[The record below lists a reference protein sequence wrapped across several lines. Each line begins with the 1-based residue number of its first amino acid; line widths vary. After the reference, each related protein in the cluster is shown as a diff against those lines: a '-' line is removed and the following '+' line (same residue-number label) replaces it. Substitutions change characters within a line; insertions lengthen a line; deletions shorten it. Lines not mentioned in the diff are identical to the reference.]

1 MKRHQCFQALAP
13 LVGNRVCVT
22 NIGPS
27 CSEWPTI
34 RPSDGNLVAAQL
46 GTLAAVSLGLAI
58 GLSRAPKPLGVVALD
73 GDGNLL
79 FAPGVLGTI
88 AHAAPPDYS
97 LFVFDNGC
105 YESTG
110 GQPTLTGRGANIEE
124 VARGFGLRNVN
135 TASNIDAFTAAAR
148 KAMSS
153 PGPHVIV
160 ATIEPSIGRREFI
173 GSAEPGSI
181 DGIENKYRLARY
193 IEAHAGRRVLH
204 PPEYASGFAPVVGR
218 N

>member
-1 MKRHQCFQALAP
+1 MKRHICFQALAP
-13 LVGNRVCVT
+13 LVGNRVVVT

-46 GTLAAVSLGLAI
+46 GTVTAVSLGLAM
-58 GLSRAPKPLGVVALD
+58 GLSRAPNPLGVVALD

-79 FAPGVLGTI
+79 FAPGILGTV
-88 AHAAPPDYS
+88 AHAAPADFTI
-97 LFVFDNGC
+97 FVFDNGC

-110 GQPTLTGRGANIEE
+110 GQPTLTARGTSIEA
-124 VARGFGLRNVN
+124 VAKGFGLKKAV
-135 TASNIDAFTAAAR
+135 TVSTIEAFTKAAQVAL
-148 KAMSS
+148 SS
-153 PGPHVIV
+153 PGPHIIV
-160 ATIEPSIGRREFI
+160 AQIEPSIGRREFI
-173 GSAEPGSI
+173 GSAEPSTI
-181 DGIENKYRLARY
+181 DGIENKFRLARY
-193 IEAHAGRRVLH
+193 IEAQTGARVLH